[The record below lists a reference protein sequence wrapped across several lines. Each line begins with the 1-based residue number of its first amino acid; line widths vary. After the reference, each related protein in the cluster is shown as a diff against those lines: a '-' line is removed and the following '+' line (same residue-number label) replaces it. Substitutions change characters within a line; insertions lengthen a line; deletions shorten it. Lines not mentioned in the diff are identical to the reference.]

1 MPKPTSIDRKKTKPP
16 KITAQIQ
23 PEKRTSLLELQ
34 MLQSLQE
41 IGVFTSEFTINEDSP
56 ATLPMSLWEKLAV
69 VIVLSRVGLAAQN
82 AQRVYGVPASF
93 LIARFIVDYGYDGEP
108 QAEDGERFMGEALLL
123 SQAKELATSPTFS
136 PALELAGS
144 PVAYARRLCEL
155 GLRGR
160 LRELDPRDDGTF
172 YLLDLA
178 DLIVCHDLFQ
188 CDWRYR
194 VLPNFHGRMLEVEEA
209 AAILSESATSVRCL
223 IESGDL
229 AGRLYGGNDGRDFVV
244 GSSIEGYGQRQLLQE
259 IRGHSKGRSGP
270 RGKLLDFASA
280 IAPREP
286 A

>member
-1 MPKPTSIDRKKTKPP
+1 MPKPTSIDRKKTEPP

-23 PEKRTSLLELQ
+23 SEKRTSLLELQ

-41 IGVFTSEFTINEDSP
+41 IGVFTSELTITEDSP
-56 ATLPMSLWEKLAV
+56 ATLPSSLFEKLAV

-108 QAEDGERFMGEALLL
+108 QAEDGERFMGESLLL
-123 SQAKELATSPTFS
+123 SQAKELATSPTFAS
-136 PALELAGS
+136 ALELAAS

-155 GLRGR
+155 GLGA
-160 LRELDPRDDGTF
+160 DQPC

-178 DLIVCHDLFQ
+178 DLIVRNDLFE

-194 VLPNFHGRMLEVEEA
+194 VLPNFHGRVLEVEEA
-209 AAILSESATSVRCL
+209 AAILSESATSIRCL
-223 IESGDL
+223 IKSRDL
-229 AGRLYGGNDGRDFVV
+229 AGHLYGGNDGRDFVE
-244 GSSIEGYGQRQLLQE
+244 GSSIEGYGHRQLLRE
-259 IRGHSKGRSGP
+259 IEDRSKGRPGP

-280 IAPREP
+280 IAPPEP